1 MTENPVTAEVDGFEV
16 QLHRSGRTIAVPP
29 GETILDMLLDA
40 GVDVS
45 FSCTEGVCGTCETK
59 VIDGIPD
66 HRNSFLSEEE
76 KAENSK
82 IMICC
87 SGSKSPVLT
96 LDL

>member
-1 MTENPVTAEVDGFEV
+1 MTEKTQAADSGFEV
-16 QLHRSGRTIAVPP
+16 RLHRSGRAIAVLP
-29 GETILDMLLDA
+29 GDSILDALLDA
-40 GVDVS
+40 GVNAS
-45 FSCTEGVCGTCETK
+45 FSCTEGICGTCETK

-66 HRNSFLSEEE
+66 HRDTFLSDEE

-87 SGSKSPVLT
+87 SRSKSPVLT

>member
-1 MTENPVTAEVDGFEV
+1 MTENPASAEHGGFEV
-16 QLHRSGRTIAVPP
+16 QLQRSGRTIAVQP
-29 GETILDMLLDA
+29 GDSILDALLDA
-40 GVDVS
+40 GVNVS
-45 FSCTEGVCGTCETK
+45 FSCTEGVCGTCETR

-66 HRNSFLSEEE
+66 HRDSFLSDEE

-87 SGSKSPVLT
+87 SGSKSPVLV

>member
-1 MTENPVTAEVDGFEV
+1 VTDNPVTAEVGGFEV
-16 QLHRSGRTIAVPP
+16 QLRHSGRTIAVPP
-29 GETILDMLLDA
+29 GETILDVLLDA
-40 GVDVS
+40 GVNVA

-66 HRNSFLSEEE
+66 HRDSFLSDEE
-76 KAENSK
+76 KADNSK

-87 SGSKSPVLT
+87 SRSKSPVLT